1 MSESEWVVGQLAF
14 QQRMPPLP
22 AGKMTD
28 AQRKAADEMIAG
40 PRKGV
45 KGPFVPLLRSPELM
59 DRLQKVGEYLRFQSS
74 LDPRISELVMLAVS
88 REWTQHFEWFVHVP
102 LGRKAGISED
112 TIAALADGRR
122 PSGMSEDEELAYD
135 FCDELLRN
143 KGVSET
149 TYRRVVMRFGENGV
163 IDMLGVAGYFTTV
176 SMIMNVAH
184 SPPPADESVAPLVP
198 YPLCVGGTR
207 RGRWSRDK
215 AACPGFRT
223 SPY

>member
-1 MSESEWVVGQLAF
+1 MSESEWVVGQLVF

-45 KGPFVPLLRSPELM
+45 KGPFVPLLRCPELM

-74 LDPRISELVMLAVS
+74 LDQRISEFVMLVVS
-88 REWTQHFEWFVHVP
+88 RAWTQHFEWFVHVP

-135 FCDELLRN
+135 FCEELLRN

-149 TYRRVVMRFGENGV
+149 TYRRAVMRFGENGV

-198 YPLCVGGTR
+198 YPL
-207 RGRWSRDK
+207 
-215 AACPGFRT
+215 
-223 SPY
+223 

>member
-45 KGPFVPLLRSPELM
+45 KGPFVPLLRCPELM

-74 LDPRISELVMLAVS
+74 LDQRISEFVMLVVS
-88 REWTQHFEWFVHVP
+88 RAWTQHFEWFVHVP

-122 PSGMSEDEELAYD
+122 PSGMSEDEDLAYD

-149 TYRRVVMRFGENGV
+149 TYRRAVMRFGENGV

-198 YPLCVGGTR
+198 YPL
-207 RGRWSRDK
+207 
-215 AACPGFRT
+215 
-223 SPY
+223 

>member
-1 MSESEWVVGQLAF
+1 MSEMKWTGQIAF
-14 QQRMPPLP
+14 RERMPPLP
-22 AGKMTD
+22 AAKMTD
-28 AQRKAADEMIAG
+28 AQRKAAEEMIAG

-59 DRLQKVGEYLRFQSS
+59 DRLQKVGEYLRFKSS
-74 LDPRISELVMLAVS
+74 LDQRISELVMLVVS
-88 REWTQHFEWFVHVP
+88 RKWTQQFEWFVHVP

-122 PSGMSEDEELAYD
+122 PSGMSEDEQVAYD
-135 FCDELLRN
+135 FCEELLRN

-149 TYRRVVMRFGENGV
+149 TYRRAVDRFGETGV

-184 SPPPADESVAPLVP
+184 SPPQAGESVAPLVP
-198 YPLCVGGTR
+198 YPL
-207 RGRWSRDK
+207 
-215 AACPGFRT
+215 
-223 SPY
+223 

>member
-1 MSESEWVVGQLAF
+1 MSESEWVVGQLVF

-45 KGPFVPLLRSPELM
+45 KGPFVPLLRCPELM

-74 LDPRISELVMLAVS
+74 LDQRISEFVMLVVS
-88 REWTQHFEWFVHVP
+88 RAWTQHFEWFVHVP

-149 TYRRVVMRFGENGV
+149 TYRRAVMRFGENGV

-198 YPLCVGGTR
+198 YPL
-207 RGRWSRDK
+207 
-215 AACPGFRT
+215 
-223 SPY
+223 

>member
-1 MSESEWVVGQLAF
+1 VSESKWVAGQVVF
-14 QQRMPPLP
+14 QNRMPPLP
-22 AGKMTD
+22 ADKMTE
-28 AQRKAADEMIAG
+28 AQRKAAEEMIAG

-74 LDPRISELVMLAVS
+74 LEQRIGELIMLVVS

-112 TIAALADGRR
+112 TIAALAEGRR
-122 PSGMSEDEELAYD
+122 PFGMSEDEEAAYD
-135 FCDELLRN
+135 FCEELLRT

-149 TYRRVVMRFGENGV
+149 TYRRAVMKFGENGV
-163 IDMLGVAGYFTTV
+163 IDMIGVAGYFTTV

-184 SPPPADESVAPLVP
+184 SPPPEDKSVTALFP
-198 YPLCVGGTR
+198 YP
-207 RGRWSRDK
+207 
-215 AACPGFRT
+215 F
-223 SPY
+223 

>member
-1 MSESEWVVGQLAF
+1 MSESEWVVGQLVF

-45 KGPFVPLLRSPELM
+45 KGPFVPLLRCPELM

-74 LDPRISELVMLAVS
+74 LDQRISEFVMLVVS
-88 REWTQHFEWFVHVP
+88 RAWTQHFEWFVHVP

-135 FCDELLRN
+135 FSEELLRN

-149 TYRRVVMRFGENGV
+149 TYRRAVMRFGENGV

-198 YPLCVGGTR
+198 YPL
-207 RGRWSRDK
+207 
-215 AACPGFRT
+215 
-223 SPY
+223 

>member
-1 MSESEWVVGQLAF
+1 MSEMKWSVGQIAF
-14 QQRMPPLP
+14 RERMPPLP
-22 AGKMTD
+22 AAKMTD
-28 AQRKAADEMIAG
+28 AQRKAAEEMIAG

-45 KGPFVPLLRSPELM
+45 KGPFVPLLRNPELM

-74 LDPRISELVMLAVS
+74 LDQRISELVMLLVS
-88 REWTQHFEWFVHVP
+88 RDWTQQFEWFVHVP

-122 PSGMSEDEELAYD
+122 PVVMSEDEQVAYD
-135 FCDELLRN
+135 FCEELLRN

-149 TYRRVVMRFGENGV
+149 TYRRAVDRFGENGV

-184 SPPPADESVAPLVP
+184 SPPQADESVAPLVP
-198 YPLCVGGTR
+198 YPL
-207 RGRWSRDK
+207 
-215 AACPGFRT
+215 
-223 SPY
+223 

>member
-1 MSESEWVVGQLAF
+1 MSEMKWIAGQIAF
-14 QQRMPPLP
+14 RERMPPLP
-22 AGKMTD
+22 AAKMTD
-28 AQRKAADEMIAG
+28 AQRKAAEEMIAG

-74 LDPRISELVMLAVS
+74 LDQRISELVMLVVS
-88 REWTQHFEWFVHVP
+88 REWTQQFEWFVHVP

-122 PSGMSEDEELAYD
+122 PSGMSEDEQVAHD
-135 FCDELLRN
+135 FCEELLRN
-143 KGVSET
+143 KGVSQT
-149 TYRRVVMRFGENGV
+149 TYRRAVDRFGENGV

-184 SPPPADESVAPLVP
+184 SPPQAVESVAPLVP
-198 YPLCVGGTR
+198 YPL
-207 RGRWSRDK
+207 
-215 AACPGFRT
+215 
-223 SPY
+223 

>member
-1 MSESEWVVGQLAF
+1 MSESEWVVGQLVF

-45 KGPFVPLLRSPELM
+45 KGPFVPLLRCPELM

-74 LDPRISELVMLAVS
+74 LDQRISEFVMLVVS
-88 REWTQHFEWFVHVP
+88 RAWTQHFEWFVHVP

-122 PSGMSEDEELAYD
+122 PSGMSEDEDLAYD

-149 TYRRVVMRFGENGV
+149 TYRRAVMRFGENGV

-198 YPLCVGGTR
+198 YPL
-207 RGRWSRDK
+207 
-215 AACPGFRT
+215 
-223 SPY
+223 